1 MPVPES
7 DSGDQAASAIPRLPG
22 RVSGIPELLEQVL
35 VVERVHRLP
44 EALVAIG
51 TQIAGVR
58 ECLEGL
64 AFPHRLAVGDVVGD
78 ARLEDEEP
86 AVDPTDRKST
96 RLNSSH

>member
-1 MPVPES
+1 MRVPWS
-7 DSGDQAASAIPRLPG
+7 VSGDLAALSIPSLPG
-22 RVSGIPELLEQVL
+22 RVSGCPELLEQVL

-44 EALVAIG
+44 EALVAVG
-51 TQIAGVR
+51 SQVAGVR
-58 ECLEGL
+58 ERLEGL